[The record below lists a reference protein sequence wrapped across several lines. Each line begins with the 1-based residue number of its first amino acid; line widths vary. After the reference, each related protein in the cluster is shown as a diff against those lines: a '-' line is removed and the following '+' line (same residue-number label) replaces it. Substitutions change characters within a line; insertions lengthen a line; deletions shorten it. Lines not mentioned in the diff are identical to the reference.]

1 MARPVVMLDLAG
13 HHELARDLVA
23 GGVFVPGAAIA
34 LNTDCDL
41 VVTGAGDE
49 LRVPARVVYVDAN
62 GAGLQ
67 LECDAEH
74 KQRIAELAA
83 IVLPTK
89 PEAEEPEPEQTDAER
104 KIALNVHERLRGL
117 TLAQQVK
124 MAHTGEASERIVL
137 ERIYG
142 KTVWEGLLR
151 NPRITGP
158 EVARIAR
165 MGQLPKILVEQI
177 VNNGGWLQIGEVRR
191 ALLTNPR
198 LGADQILRI
207 LRVMPKAELKLATLQ
222 TAYSAAVREAARRLL
237 RDD

>member
-1 MARPVVMLDLAG
+1 MPS
-13 HHELARDLVA
+13 
-23 GGVFVPGAAIA
+23 
-34 LNTDCDL
+34 
-41 VVTGAGDE
+41 
-49 LRVPARVVYVDAN
+49 
-62 GAGLQ
+62 
-67 LECDAEH
+67 
-74 KQRIAELAA
+74 KQE
-83 IVLPTK
+83 
-89 PEAEEPEPEQTDAER
+89 PEPEPEPEQTDAER

-124 MAHTGEASERIVL
+124 MAHTGETSERIVL